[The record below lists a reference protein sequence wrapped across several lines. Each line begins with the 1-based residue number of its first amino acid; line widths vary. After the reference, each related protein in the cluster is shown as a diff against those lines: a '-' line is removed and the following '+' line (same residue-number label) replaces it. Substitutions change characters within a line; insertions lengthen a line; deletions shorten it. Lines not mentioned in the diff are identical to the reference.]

1 MKAMRTVKEVSSLT
15 GVSIRA
21 LHHYD
26 SIGLLRPTQV
36 TDSGYRLYD
45 DKALEKLQIILLF
58 KELKFPL
65 KEIKKIL
72 DNPFFDRK
80 EALEQQIGLL
90 VLQREHIEGLIN
102 LAREIQTKGVKKVLD
117 FNAFDTKKMDEY
129 TRQARE
135 KWGNTKAWQEF
146 EEKSKDRTS
155 GEEQAVGKEMMEIF
169 REFGGLRTKEPGEG
183 AVQELVQK
191 LRDFITEHYYQ
202 CTPEILRGLGEMYAG
217 GNSFTDNIDSAGG
230 EGTAGFVK
238 RAIDVYCSKK

>member
-1 MKAMRTVKEVSSLT
+1 MRTVKEVSSLT

-36 TDSGYRLYD
+36 TESGYRLYD

-80 EALEQQIGLL
+80 RALEQQIGLL

-102 LAREIQTKGVKKVLD
+102 LAREIQIKGVKKVLD

-146 EEKSKDRTS
+146 EEKSKNRTS
-155 GEEQAVGKEMMEIF
+155 VEEQAVGKEMMGIF
-169 REFGGLRTKEPGEG
+169 REFGELREKEPKEG

-230 EGTAGFVK
+230 EGTAEFVK
-238 RAIDVYCSKK
+238 RAIDVYCSRE

>member
-1 MKAMRTVKEVSSLT
+1 MRTVKEVSSLT

-36 TDSGYRLYD
+36 TESGYRLYD

-80 EALEQQIGLL
+80 RALEQQIGLL

-102 LAREIQTKGVKKVLD
+102 LAREIQIKGVNRKQMLGLSCMKEH
-117 FNAFDTKKMDEY
+117 EY
-129 TRQARE
+129 RNCE
-135 KWGNTKAWQEF
+135 LHGQEYIQRNPNRI
-146 EEKSKDRTS
+146 SCGISR
-155 GEEQAVGKEMMEIF
+155 
-169 REFGGLRTKEPGEG
+169 LR
-183 AVQELVQK
+183 
-191 LRDFITEHYYQ
+191 
-202 CTPEILRGLGEMYAG
+202 
-217 GNSFTDNIDSAGG
+217 
-230 EGTAGFVK
+230 
-238 RAIDVYCSKK
+238 

>member
-36 TDSGYRLYD
+36 TESGYRLYD

-80 EALEQQIGLL
+80 RALEQQIGLL

-102 LAREIQTKGVKKVLD
+102 LAREIQIKGVKKVLD
-117 FNAFDTKKMDEY
+117 FNAFDTKKWMNIQG
-129 TRQARE
+129 RPE
-135 KWGNTKAWQEF
+135 KN
-146 EEKSKDRTS
+146 
-155 GEEQAVGKEMMEIF
+155 GETQ
-169 REFGGLRTKEPGEG
+169 RPGRS
-183 AVQELVQK
+183 L
-191 LRDFITEHYYQ
+191 
-202 CTPEILRGLGEMYAG
+202 
-217 GNSFTDNIDSAGG
+217 
-230 EGTAGFVK
+230 
-238 RAIDVYCSKK
+238 KKNPKTGRPWRSRPWERK

>member
-36 TDSGYRLYD
+36 TESGYRLYD

-80 EALEQQIGLL
+80 RALEQQIGLL

-102 LAREIQTKGVKKVLD
+102 LAREIQIKGVKKVLD

-146 EEKSKDRTS
+146 EEKSKNRTS
-155 GEEQAVGKEMMEIF
+155 GEEQVIGNEMMGIF
-169 REFGGLRTKEPGEG
+169 REFGELRKKEPKEG
-183 AVQELVQK
+183 AVQKLVQK

-230 EGTAGFVK
+230 EGTAEFVK
-238 RAIDVYCSKK
+238 RAIDVYCCRE

>member
-1 MKAMRTVKEVSSLT
+1 MRTVKEVSSLT

-36 TDSGYRLYD
+36 TESGYRLYD

-72 DNPFFDRK
+72 DNPFFDREK
-80 EALEQQIGLL
+80 ALEQQIGLL
-90 VLQREHIEGLIN
+90 MLQREHIEGLIN
-102 LAREIQTKGVKKVLD
+102 LAREIQIKGVKKVLD

-135 KWGNTKAWQEF
+135 KWENTKAWQEF
-146 EEKSKDRTS
+146 EEKSKNRTS
-155 GEEQAVGKEMMEIF
+155 GEEQAMGKEMMGIF
-169 REFGGLRTKEPGEG
+169 PG
-183 AVQELVQK
+183 
-191 LRDFITEHYYQ
+191 R
-202 CTPEILRGLGEMYAG
+202 
-217 GNSFTDNIDSAGG
+217 
-230 EGTAGFVK
+230 
-238 RAIDVYCSKK
+238 